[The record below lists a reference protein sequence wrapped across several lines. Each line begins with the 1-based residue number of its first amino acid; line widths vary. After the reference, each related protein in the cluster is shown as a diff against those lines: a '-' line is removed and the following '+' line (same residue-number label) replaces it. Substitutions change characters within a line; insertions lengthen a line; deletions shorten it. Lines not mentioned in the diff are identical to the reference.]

1 VAVDIVPFEEIGPEK
16 WDDYVLSHPEGTLFH
31 LSKWKTVVEKSF
43 GHRSLYCGAVTTDH
57 QEKLVGVISL
67 FSISS
72 LLFGHYLVSTP
83 FAEIGGPL
91 AESAD
96 IEKDLVHHAGKIA
109 DEIGVDYFEMRNRRP
124 IEGFETKEL
133 YVNFRKEIDPDP
145 EVNLKA
151 IPKKQRRMVRQGRKH
166 ELTAEFGNHQLQEF
180 FNIVARSYHNLG
192 TPIFGRHFFQNFID
206 LFGDEAL
213 IEVVRTKEGKPIA
226 SVLSFFFK
234 NQVLPYYAGSLF
246 EYRKLAPNDFMY
258 WELMTYACTR
268 GYKWF
273 DYGRSKVDT
282 GSYHFKRH
290 WGFEPQPLAYQ
301 YYLVNLQEMPN
312 LSPANPKY
320 QKKVEMWKRLPFFV
334 TKIVGPP
341 IARYLA

>member
-1 VAVDIVPFEEIGPEK
+1 MKSDIIPLEEIGSEK
-16 WDDYVLSHPEGTLFH
+16 WDDYVLNHSEGTLFH
-31 LSKWKTVVEKSF
+31 LSRWKVVVEKSF
-43 GHRSLYCGAVTTDH
+43 GHRSLYCGAVTTD
-57 QEKLVGVISL
+57 QQKKLVGILPL
-67 FSISS
+67 FSLHS

-91 AESAD
+91 ADSAD
-96 IEKDLVHHAGKIA
+96 IEKELVYHAARIA
-109 DEIGVDYFEMRNRRP
+109 DDMGVDYFEMRNRRP
-124 IEGFETKEL
+124 IEGFETKGL

-145 EVNLKA
+145 DVNLKA

-166 ELTAEFGNHQLQEF
+166 QLTAEFGNHQLQDF
-180 FNIVARSYHNLG
+180 YNILARSYHNLG
-192 TPIFGRHFFQNFID
+192 TPVFGRHFLQNFID
-206 LFGDEAL
+206 LFGDDAL

-234 NQVLPYYAGSLF
+234 DQVLPYYAGSMF

-312 LSPANPKY
+312 LSPTNPKY